1 MAQQVLSLEELSK
14 KIIEINDILAKNN
27 QNTAKLM
34 TYVINNLNDLSA
46 ELNEVKDQIKTIN
59 DDIIAIKENSSDS
72 SIIEEKN
79 KEIDAKLF
87 EFGEIIIK
95 STDNIDKLSKKI
107 DSIIDTYCINANDY
121 LFINKN
127 SDYENMSKF
136 RKFWYIMFNYR
147 KIRKE
152 ELDKKELEKLKVQ
165 QEELRRKE
173 EERKKLE
180 IEKKRAEAERK
191 KKEAAK
197 KEIENILNDIKQHK
211 K

>member
-173 EERKKLE
+173 EERKKLK

-191 KKEAAK
+191 RKEAAK

>member
-1 MAQQVLSLEELSK
+1 MTQQVLSLEELSK
-14 KIIEINDILAKNN
+14 KISEINDILAKNN

-59 DDIIAIKENSSDS
+59 DDVIAIKENSSDS

-79 KEIDAKLF
+79 KEIDAKLS

-121 LFINKN
+121 LFISKN

-152 ELDKKELEKLKVQ
+152 ELEKKELEKLKVQ

-173 EERKKLE
+173 DERKKLE
-180 IEKKRAEAERK
+180 MEKKRAEAERK
-191 KKEAAK
+191 RKEAAK
-197 KEIENILNDIKQHK
+197 KEIENILNDIKQPK

>member
-59 DDIIAIKENSSDS
+59 DDVIAIKENSSDS
-72 SIIEEKN
+72 SIIKEKN
-79 KEIDAKLF
+79 KEIDAKLS

-152 ELDKKELEKLKVQ
+152 ELEKKELEKLKVQ

-173 EERKKLE
+173 DERKKLE
-180 IEKKRAEAERK
+180 MEKKRAEAERK
-191 KKEAAK
+191 RKEAAK
-197 KEIENILNDIKQHK
+197 KEIENILNDIKQPK

>member
-34 TYVINNLNDLSA
+34 TYVINNLNDLTA

-59 DDIIAIKENSSDS
+59 DDIAALKENANDS

-79 KEIDAKLF
+79 KEIDAKLS

-127 SDYENMSKF
+127 SDYENMSRF

-152 ELDKKELEKLKVQ
+152 ELEKKELEKLKSE
-165 QEELRRKE
+165 QEELKRKE
-173 EERKKLE
+173 DERKRLE
-180 IEKKRAEAERK
+180 MEKKRAEAERK
-191 KKEAAK
+191 RKEAAK
-197 KEIENILNDIKQHK
+197 KEIENILNDIKQPK